1 MSYPIETI
9 RHSLAHVMAA
19 AVQKLYPD
27 VKFAG
32 GPAIEN
38 GFYYDFDTE
47 HRFSEDDF
55 AKIEKE
61 MRELIKSNG
70 RFEQR
75 NVSLDEAKQIF
86 ANQPYKMEWLNEY
99 DAAGEALSVYTFRDF
114 VDLCRGPHVESSKDL
129 PRDAFK
135 IRNVAGA
142 YWKGDAKNKMLQRI
156 YVDAFASKEE
166 LDEFLKMQAE
176 AAARDNRKL
185 GKDMD
190 LFHFEPDY
198 APGAV
203 FWHDKGYKIYRK
215 LIEYIRHRQ
224 ERAGYQEISTPS
236 VMDRS
241 LWERSGHWAKY
252 GEHNYSGKTQDGKTF
267 CVKPMSCPGGMLVFG
282 QGIKSYKDL
291 PLYLAEFGKVNR
303 YEAAGG
309 LSGLLRVREFTQDD
323 AHIFC
328 TEEQLEEEV
337 VKILRFI
344 KDIYAK
350 FGFDKISM
358 KLATRKDSEFRI
370 GSDEIWDKAEGAL
383 KHALDAN
390 GIEYEIAPGDAAFY
404 GPKIDNYLKDALG
417 RTWQCGTV
425 QLDMNLPERFDLSY
439 IGEDGEKHRPIM
451 LHRAMLGSIERFM
464 GILLESTGG
473 NLPLWLSPEPVV
485 VTPISEKFREYAVD
499 VVDALRAAGVYARAD
514 LRDEKVNYKIREL
527 SLAKTPIIAVVGEKE
542 SADRSVTLRR
552 LGVEKQETVSLDDF
566 VAQMRDAVKM
576 PN

>member
-1 MSYPIETI
+1 MSYPIETV

-19 AVQKLYPD
+19 AVQKLFPD

-47 HRFSEDDF
+47 HRFSEEDF
-55 AKIEKE
+55 AKIERE

-75 NVSLDEAKQIF
+75 FVELDEAKELF
-86 ANQPYKMEWLNEY
+86 ASQPYKMEWLNEY
-99 DAAGEALSVYTFRDF
+99 DAAGEKLSVYSFRDF
-114 VDLCRGPHVESSKDL
+114 TDLCRGPHVESSKDL
-129 PRDAFK
+129 PRDSFK

-142 YWKGDAKNKMLQRI
+142 YWKGDSKNKMLQRI
-156 YVDAFASKEE
+156 YVDAFLTKEDLE
-166 LDEFLKMQAE
+166 QFLKMQEE
-176 AAARDNRKL
+176 AAQRDNRKL

-203 FWHDKGYKIYRK
+203 FWHDKGYKIYRR
-215 LIEYIRHRQ
+215 LIEYIRARQ
-224 ERAGYQEISTPS
+224 ERAGYLEISTPS

-252 GEHNYSGKTQDGKTF
+252 GAHNYSGKTQDGKTF

-282 QGIKSYKDL
+282 HGITSYKDL
-291 PLYLAEFGKVNR
+291 PMYLAEFGKVNR
-303 YEAAGG
+303 YEAAGA
-309 LSGLLRVREFTQDD
+309 LSGLMRVREFTQDD

-328 TEEQLEEEV
+328 TEEQLETEV

-344 KDIYAK
+344 KDIYGK

-358 KLATRKDSEFRI
+358 KLATRPNSEFRI
-370 GSDEIWDKAEGAL
+370 GSDEVWDKAEGAL

-390 GIEYEIAPGDAAFY
+390 GIEYEIAEGDAAFY
-404 GPKIDNYLKDALG
+404 GPKIDNYLKDSMG
-417 RTWQCGTV
+417 RVWQCGTV

-439 IGEDGEKHRPIM
+439 VGEDGEKHRPIM

-485 VTPISEKFREYAVD
+485 VTPISEKQADYANE
-499 VVDALRAAGVYARAD
+499 VVSALRAAGVYCRAD

-527 SLAKTPIIAVVGEKE
+527 SLAKTPIIAVVGDKE
-542 SADRSVTLRR
+542 AADKMVTLRR
-552 LGVEKQETVSLDDF
+552 LGVEKQETKSLDAF
-566 VAQMRDAVKM
+566 VAEMADAIKM
-576 PN
+576 PL